1 MARNVWEKRRKITT
15 ITPTIEISKRQILYF
30 LRYLIKVVR
39 LIPVLRATSTS
50 LMPAWYSLKACCKR
64 GRLEAY
70 SHRNSFPWLGK
81 GAVSD
86 VQMSLKKL
94 PKKERHTG
102 CNCSRIRSLHN
113 PVTVQVGATAL
124 THYCGAILIASPLT
138 SKRIA
143 WLLTITPEA
152 LLGWEA

>member
-1 MARNVWEKRRKITT
+1 LLQA
-15 ITPTIEISKRQILYF
+15 
-30 LRYLIKVVR
+30 
-39 LIPVLRATSTS
+39 
-50 LMPAWYSLKACCKR
+50 
-64 GRLEAY
+64 GDRLEAY
-70 SHRNSFPWLGK
+70 SHRNSFPWLRK

-124 THYCGAILIASPLT
+124 THCCGAISIASPLT

-152 LLGWEA
+152 LLGCPPVPDVEASCDQLSFGSGQN